1 MDWNFQSWQCEKRI
15 PRRGLYS
22 LVDWNDGSV
31 WLIASAICRGLY
43 SLVDWNITCCPPP
56 LRFSC
61 RGLYSLVDWNPCV
74 SINTVNPCSS
84 RLIQPRGLKWKN
96 VKKVDALASRGLYS
110 LVDWNIYVLP
120 ICVLRLRRGL
130 YSLVDWNVSGNGVR
144 YGDDIVEAYT
154 ASWIEIIH
162 EFNNCDI
169 AVSRLIQPRGLK
181 FFRCKMMY

>member
-1 MDWNFQSWQCEKRI
+1 MDWNLIVGANDPSLGVEAYTASWIEIFISRWWCIAPRVEAYTASWIEIDKLYFFISFTSSRLIQPRGLKSICIRWCWETCSRGLYSLVDWNFQSWQCEKRI

-84 RLIQPRGLKWKN
+84 RLIQPRGLKW
-96 VKKVDALASRGLYS
+96 
-110 LVDWNIYVLP
+110 
-120 ICVLRLRRGL
+120 LRRQMQK
-130 YSLVDWNVSGNGVR
+130 V
-144 YGDDIVEAYT
+144 
-154 ASWIEIIH
+154 
-162 EFNNCDI
+162 
-169 AVSRLIQPRGLK
+169 
-181 FFRCKMMY
+181 

>member
-1 MDWNFQSWQCEKRI
+1 MSRLIQ
-15 PRRGLYS
+15 PRGLKS
-22 LVDWNDGSV
+22 FAESIRSGTAGSR
-31 WLIASAICRGLY
+31 LIQPRGLKSY
-43 SLVDWNITCCPPP
+43 A
-56 LRFSC
+56 
-61 RGLYSLVDWNPCV
+61 PCV
-74 SINTVNPCSS
+74 TAFLLPS